1 MTKIPS
7 NNELFKVLQEKGAL
21 KQQIYQQTL
30 DAFGLFKQEA
40 DVLAANYLMDHPEKP
55 KIPFEYDDR
64 GAFEFRLKFAGD
76 VLIFMMHSNVFE
88 FPRSHEVM
96 RVPYV
101 KEDKR
106 RSYCGIIY
114 IFNFLADSFKYNRIY
129 DSGYLIGRVFVN
141 LENHY
146 FVEGKR
152 EVGLLYP
159 NFGSAI
165 LNKDA
170 VQGIIKSAMLYTIN
184 FDLLTP
190 PFNQMKEVSVQEIQ
204 AALDAMLI
212 KTGKRMGFRFEAD
225 E

>member
-1 MTKIPS
+1 
-7 NNELFKVLQEKGAL
+7 
-21 KQQIYQQTL
+21 
-30 DAFGLFKQEA
+30 
-40 DVLAANYLMDHPEKP
+40 
-55 KIPFEYDDR
+55 
-64 GAFEFRLKFAGD
+64 
-76 VLIFMMHSNVFE
+76 MMHSNVFE
-88 FPRSHEVM
+88 FPRNHEVM
-96 RVPYV
+96 RTPYI
-101 KEDKR
+101 KEDKQ

-141 LENHY
+141 VENHY

-159 NFGSAI
+159 NFGSSV
-165 LNKDA
+165 LNKEA
-170 VQGIIKSAMLYTIN
+170 VDGIIQSAMLYTIN

-190 PFNQMKEVSVQEIQ
+190 PYNQMKEVSVQEIQ

-225 E
+225 G